1 MLKIVPFFFIAV
13 LLTACTE
20 NKETAPAK
28 KQILQVKQGEKPVKP
43 IPSTTADEVSKQ
55 RIEQPKLV
63 KFVPPVVVPRDPDPM
78 PLPDPYAYREPF
90 AEPVEPPASYT
101 KKQEDEIHDIVEVMP
116 EFPGGQPALLEY
128 LKNNIRYPEEAKET
142 GLMGKV
148 FVGFVVRKDGS
159 ITDVTIKRGVHASL
173 DKEAVR
179 VIKAMPKWKPGMN
192 NGKAVHCRMIVPIK
206 FSLD

>member
-1 MLKIVPFFFIAV
+1 MLKLVPFYVVVV
-13 LLTACTE
+13 LLIACTE
-20 NKETAPAK
+20 NNDAAPAK
-28 KQILQVKQGEKPVKP
+28 KPILQVKKVEKPVMP
-43 IPSTTADEVSKQ
+43 NPSAPAEEVSKQ

-78 PLPDPYAYREPF
+78 PLPDPYSYREPF
-90 AEPVEPPASYT
+90 AEPVEPPVHQG
-101 KKQEDEIHDIVEVMP
+101 KQQEDEIHDIVEVMP
-116 EFPGGQPALLEY
+116 EFPGGQQALLEY
-128 LKNNIRYPEEAKET
+128 LKNNMRYPEEAKEM

-148 FVGFVVRKDGS
+148 FIGFVVRKDGS
-159 ITDVTIKRGVHASL
+159 ITDVTIKRGVHAML

-192 NGKAVHCRMIVPIK
+192 NGKAVHTRMILPIK